1 MEKRLKEAL
10 DNPEVLEQL
19 YRQDK
24 HRFKSVFQK
33 VTSEVLPSDLIRFWQ
48 VRLQDTIE
56 QKVNFTPL
64 IISLIA
70 VIFLVR
76 IPQIFGFSESI
87 KEMFELKNL
96 VIIAF
101 AGITFYELL
110 RKENSKLIYWLG
122 FLVFFSVMALHLNSL
137 RGYPEGQTFILALL
151 HAPILFWFMFGLASN
166 IGKSNDSKAWAGFLR
181 YNGDLLLFTGLVMIC
196 WTILL
201 GITFSLFESM
211 DIKFSDMM
219 LLDMYITAV
228 VISPLIASF
237 AIERIPALTNK
248 IVPLIARI
256 FNPVLLI
263 ILVIYL
269 ITIALAGK
277 NIYAEREF
285 LIVFN
290 IILFTV
296 LAVTIFSLS
305 NITGTKKDKFQ
316 FIILY
321 LLTLFAC
328 VLNLIALSAILYR
341 LFTYGITPNKL
352 AVTGMNLIV
361 FANLITIGIN
371 LFQIQISKRDPQS
384 ISGNITRFL
393 PFYAFW
399 AFIIMAVFPII
410 F

>member
-1 MEKRLKEAL
+1 MEDKLKEAL
-10 DNPEVLEQL
+10 SDPETLEQL

-24 HRFKSVFQK
+24 QGFKSAFNK
-33 VTSEVLPSDLIRFWQ
+33 VTSDITSTDLIRFWQ
-48 VRLQDTIE
+48 VRLQEAVE

-64 IISLIA
+64 IITLIA
-70 VIFLVR
+70 VIFMAR

-122 FLVFFSVMALHLNSL
+122 FLVFFSVMALHMNSL
-137 RGYPEGQTFILALL
+137 SGYPEGQTFILTLL
-151 HAPILFWFMFGLASN
+151 HAPILSWFMFGLAYN
-166 IGKSNDSKAWAGFLR
+166 IGKSNDSRAWAGFLR

-201 GITFSLFESM
+201 GITVSLFESM
-211 DIKFSDMM
+211 DIKFSEMM
-219 LLDMYITAV
+219 LLDLYLTAA

-263 ILVIYL
+263 VLIIYL
-269 ITIALAGK
+269 ITIAQAGK
-277 NIYAEREF
+277 NIYSEREF

-305 NITGTKKDKFQ
+305 NIAGNKKDKFQ

-321 LLTLFAC
+321 FLTLFAC
-328 VLNLIALSAILYR
+328 VLNLIALSAIFYR

-371 LFQIQISKRDPQS
+371 LFQVQNSHKKPEKITTS
-384 ISGNITRFL
+384 ITRFL
-393 PFYAFW
+393 PLYAFW
-399 AFIIMAVFPII
+399 TFIVVIVFPII

>member
-1 MEKRLKEAL
+1 MENKIKEAL
-10 DNPEVLEQL
+10 NDPEALEQL

-24 HRFKSVFQK
+24 HGFKSAFQK
-33 VTSEVLPSDLIRFWQ
+33 VTSEVLPSDLIHFWQ

-70 VIFLVR
+70 VIFLAR
-76 IPQIFGFSESI
+76 IPQIFGFSDSM
-87 KEMFELKNL
+87 KELFEIKNL
-96 VIIAF
+96 LLIAF

-110 RKENSKLIYWLG
+110 RKENSKLFFWLG
-122 FLVFFSVMALHLNSL
+122 FLVFYSLMTLHLNSL
-137 RGYPEGQTFILALL
+137 SGYPEGQTFILALL
-151 HAPILFWFMFGLASN
+151 HAPILFWFMFGLAFN
-166 IGKSNDSKAWAGFLR
+166 IGKSNDSRAWTGFLR

-201 GITFSLFESM
+201 GITISLFESM

-219 LLDMYITAV
+219 VLDLYINAAI
-228 VISPLIASF
+228 ISPLIASF
-237 AIERIPALTNK
+237 AIERIPTLTNK

-263 ILVIYL
+263 VLIIYL
-269 ITIALAGK
+269 ITIAQAGK

-296 LAVTIFSLS
+296 LSVTIFSLS

-316 FIILY
+316 FIVLY
-321 LLTLFAC
+321 FLTLFAC

-352 AVTGMNLIV
+352 AVTGMNLII

-371 LFQIQISKRDPQS
+371 LFQIQISKRDPLS
-384 ISGNITRFL
+384 ISRNITRFL
-393 PFYAFW
+393 PLYGVW
-399 AFIIMAVFPII
+399 TFIVVIVFPII